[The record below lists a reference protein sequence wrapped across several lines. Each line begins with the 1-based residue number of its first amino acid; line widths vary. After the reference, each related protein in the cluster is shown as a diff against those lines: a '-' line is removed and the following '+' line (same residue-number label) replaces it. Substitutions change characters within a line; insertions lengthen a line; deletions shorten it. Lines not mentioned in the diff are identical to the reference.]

1 MDPTINLLQMGLNG
15 AQKRQ
20 EAISN
25 NIANVDTPNYKR
37 KDVDF
42 LSVLKKETNFE
53 NDSKNKASNKIRRPK
68 RPTKLGLSRTQDE
81 HIDSSKNS
89 TDKNSTENFAVNTSS
104 DTKYRN
110 DNNNVDIDY
119 EMAELAKTNL
129 YYSTLAQRISGKFS
143 NLNNVISKGGS

>member
-42 LSVLKKETNFE
+42 LSVLKNETGSERDN
-53 NDSKNKASNKIRRPK
+53 NKVSNKIKRPS
-68 RPTKLGLSRTQDE
+68 RPTKLSLSRTKGE
-81 HIDSSKNS
+81 HIDSSK
-89 TDKNSTENFAVNTSS
+89 KNSRENFAINTSS

-143 NLNNVISKGGS
+143 NLNNVISKGGN

>member
-1 MDPTINLLQMGLNG
+1 MDPTIELLKLGLDG

-20 EAISN
+20 KAISN

-42 LSVLKKETNFE
+42 LSVLKKQTGSSGDN
-53 NDSKNKASNKIRRPK
+53 NDNNRVSNKIRRPVK
-68 RPTKLGLSRTQDE
+68 PNQLSLNRTNNL
-81 HIDSSKNS
+81 HINSLENSK
-89 TDKNSTENFAVNTSS
+89 ENFVANTSS

-110 DNNNVDIDY
+110 DNNNVDIDH

-143 NLNNVISKGGS
+143 SLNNVISKGGK